1 MTKSVMSDNSD
12 GFFWPVQRS
21 IEGEC
26 GKIAAIDARA

>member
-1 MTKSVMSDNSD
+1 MTKYVISDKSD

-26 GKIAAIDARA
+26 GKIAAIDAKA